1 MTIQEHFCG
10 FFNRIFGKHKRG
22 IRVGSIEY
30 NRFVEPSIESMAE
43 QIAEQLWN
51 MQHQS
56 SIAPE
61 LYETQ
66 VQKASHKT
74 L

>member
-1 MTIQEHFCG
+1 MTIQEHFWA

-22 IRVGSIEY
+22 IRDSSIEYEVGSIEY
-30 NRFVEPSIESMAE
+30 NRFVEQSIESMAE

-51 MQHQS
+51 MQHPS

-61 LYETQ
+61 HPQAT
-66 VQKASHKT
+66 T
-74 L
+74 N